1 MFIISYD
8 IASKSLASSIIKF
21 NHNYQ
26 LNLQQIIK
34 EFHESIKACISSV
47 EICVCAKNT
56 VDKIEQLMYDL
67 IQPVYFSVVDL
78 IPGKKMK
85 ETTVIQ
91 RTARLKAYLNLIDIK
106 FNQIIEK
113 NSKELISEE
122 NSALVKVL
130 LEYQMGPNDKSRN
143 VCSQILY
150 HYSTIDIEY
159 KNSDNLNIE
168 YNIDEF
174 EEKSTHKNFY
184 DIEIVGPLLK
194 NKINLDP
201 DKPYEFFAKKY
212 VKPYDANKAHSK
224 NNFLYWIKKAN
235 IPHMIKGIKKKNLDD
250 IADSTNMTLAWL
262 YFKSKLF

>member
-1 MFIISYD
+1 MIIISYD
-8 IASKSLASSIIKF
+8 IASKSLAASIMKF
-21 NHNYQ
+21 NHNYK

-34 EFHESIKACISSV
+34 EFHESIKTCISPV

-91 RTARLKAYLNLIDIK
+91 RTSRLKAYLNSIDVK
-106 FNQIIEK
+106 FNQIAEK

-122 NSALVKVL
+122 NMPVKVL

-150 HYSTIDIEY
+150 HYSTMDNEY
-159 KNSDNLNIE
+159 KNSDNFNDSFDH
-168 YNIDEF
+168 NIDNTNDGTN
-174 EEKSTHKNFY
+174 KILY
-184 DIEIVGPLLK
+184 DIEIVGPSLK
-194 NKINLDP
+194 NKINMDP

-212 VKPYDANKAHSK
+212 VKTYDANKAHSK
-224 NNFLYWIKKAN
+224 NNFLYWVKKIN
-235 IPHMIKGIKKKNLDD
+235 IPHMTKGIKKKNLDD

-262 YFKSKLF
+262 YFKSKLL